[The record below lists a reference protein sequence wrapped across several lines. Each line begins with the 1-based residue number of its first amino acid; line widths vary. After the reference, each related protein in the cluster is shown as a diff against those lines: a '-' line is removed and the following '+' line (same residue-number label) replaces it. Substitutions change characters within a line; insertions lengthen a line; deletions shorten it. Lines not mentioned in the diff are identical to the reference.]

1 MPSEH
6 PSSAPSDLARIAPQV
21 DAFLTE
27 WLGSVQLGPELKD
40 AASSALLSGG
50 KRLRPVLAWLA
61 CEAVGASGQA
71 SLPAGAAV
79 EMVHAFSLVHDDL
92 PAMDDDDLR
101 RGQPTLHVRSG
112 EAMAILAG
120 DALLSMAYEVLC
132 DKPVAAEVSPL
143 LCRELA
149 RGTRLMIDGQVLDTL
164 GSISLADAEPIEVV
178 TTIHARKTG
187 ALILAA
193 ARMGTISGLH
203 QTGKPTNGS
212 ELAAVTAYAERI
224 GVMFQAV
231 DDLLDVESTPQVTG
245 KRTGKDSDAGK
256 RTYPECLGVEGT
268 RDLVASLREQAEAA
282 LEPFG
287 ERGETLRQIARWLSK
302 RNT

>member
-6 PSSAPSDLARIAPQV
+6 SSSAPPDLARIAPQV
-21 DAFLTE
+21 DAFMAE
-27 WLGSVQLGPELKD
+27 WLAEAAVGPELKD
-40 AASSALLSGG
+40 TIGYALLSGG

-61 CEAVGASGQA
+61 CEAVGAPGQA

-112 EAMAILAG
+112 EAMAILVG
-120 DALLSMAYEVLC
+120 DALLSMAFEVLC
-132 DKPVAAEVSPL
+132 VDTAATEVTPL

-164 GSISLADAEPIEVV
+164 GSMALTDAEPIEVV

-187 ALILAA
+187 ALIRAS
-193 ARMGTISGLH
+193 ARMGAICGLH
-203 QTGKPTNGS
+203 QTGRSTDGP
-212 ELAAVTAYAERI
+212 ELAAVTAYAEHI

-231 DDLLDVESTPQVTG
+231 DDLLDVESTPLETG
-245 KRTGKDSDAGK
+245 KRTGKDSNAGK

-287 ERGETLRQIARWLSK
+287 ERGQTLRQVAQWLSQRK
-302 RNT
+302 A